1 MSRDF
6 SPRECW
12 YANKM
17 SKCDA
22 WLQNITYSYGGKSWD
37 MYTEDELTDRRSHK
51 ALAVLG
57 ADIYKTVK
65 EMLNEKQFESFNVT
79 LEKLIAQDE
88 SNGCTSG
95 FPKEITD
102 WYFNR
107 HNHYYHE
114 PNDQELLEFLEKTV
128 KEKTKDDKDI

>member
-6 SPRECW
+6 TPRECW

-17 SKCDA
+17 SGCDA

-65 EMLNEKQFESFNVT
+65 ELLSEKQFESFNIT

-88 SNGCTSG
+88 ANESTSD
-95 FPKEITD
+95 FPKQLTD
-102 WYFNR
+102 WFYNR
-107 HNHYYHE
+107 HGHYYHE
-114 PNDQELLEFLEKTV
+114 PNDIELIEFLKVTYRG
-128 KEKTKDDKDI
+128 KEETR

>member
-17 SKCDA
+17 SGCDA
-22 WLQNITYSYGGKSWD
+22 WLQNITYTYGGKTWD
-37 MYTEDELTDRRSHK
+37 MYTEEELADRRLHK

-57 ADIYKTVK
+57 ADIYKAVK
-65 EMLNEKQFESFNVT
+65 EMLNKKQFESFNKT
-79 LEKLIAQDE
+79 LERLIEADE
-88 SNGCTSG
+88 SKGSLSG
-95 FPKEITD
+95 FPKEVTD

-107 HNHYYHE
+107 NGHYYRE
-114 PNDQELLEFLEKTV
+114 PNDEEMLEFLQRTYKGENK
-128 KEKTKDDKDI
+128 